1 MTEMG
6 TRSTDPRRVVALALF
21 WIAQF
26 VLVVVVG
33 FLVGILLRFVEGD
46 DFKYDDFGNYLRA
59 LFDWSEG
66 VMLLPPTS
74 SS

>member
-46 DFKYDDFGNYLRA
+46 DF
-59 LFDWSEG
+59 
-66 VMLLPPTS
+66 
-74 SS
+74 